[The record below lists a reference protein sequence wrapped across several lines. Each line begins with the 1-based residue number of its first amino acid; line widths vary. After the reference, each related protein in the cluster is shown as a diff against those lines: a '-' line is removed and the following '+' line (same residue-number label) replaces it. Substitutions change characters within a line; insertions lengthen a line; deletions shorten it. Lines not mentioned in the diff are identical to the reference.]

1 MSDKIEVVNDLRGSD
16 DPILEMKIIQLVK
29 GVHRHGMRH
38 DNTSDEQI
46 ERNLEMSILSA
57 LQKTVSVE
65 LRRPSAL
72 EESDF
77 DFVYSLYEYSDC
89 EINLDVEIR
98 RW

>member
-1 MSDKIEVVNDLRGSD
+1 MTSKIEVVNDLCGSN

-38 DNTSDEQI
+38 HKPDDQI

-57 LQKTVSVE
+57 LQRVVSVE
-65 LRRPSAL
+65 IRRPNAL

-77 DFVYSLYEYSDC
+77 DFVYSLYEYSDD
-89 EINLDVEIR
+89 EIDLDVEIR